1 MVIERKVAVKEDA
14 KVTSSTCG
22 LDNCVSVNV
31 ECRTIKLRQLSRVAE
46 Y

>member
-14 KVTSSTCG
+14 KVTSSTCR